1 MPIEIKELI
10 IRAEVEQGQQEQGGG
25 RRPGRQAGMNKEAII
40 KAAVEEVLRVLKEK
54 ESR

>member
-10 IRAEVEQGQQEQGGG
+10 IRAEVDQGQSSSQ
-25 RRPGRQAGMNKEAII
+25 RPASTTESSFDKAAII
-40 KAAVEEVLRVLKEK
+40 KAAVEEVMRILKEK

>member
-10 IRAEVEQGQQEQGGG
+10 IRAEVDQGQDTSQ
-25 RRPGRQAGMNKEAII
+25 RPSSGLDRPFDKEAII
-40 KAAVEEVLRVLKEK
+40 RAAVEEVMRVLKEK